1 LSVQASSNGGGLVV
15 TCDGRG
21 LEGRAGVGLLREAAD
36 RFGLTARLR
45 SAVDRV
51 RSFETHAPGAVV
63 RDLAVMLADG
73 GTSVSDIA
81 TLRRSHDALFA
92 TVASQPTAWRTIEA
106 LAADDL
112 AVHRM
117 FDAVAATRQRLWD
130 LGAAPASWDDPTVP
144 VYVDIDATLV
154 TAHSEKD
161 RAAGTYKG
169 GFGFAPIVAFVD
181 RDDGRGEPLGLLLR
195 PGNAGANTIV
205 DNADVLEQALAW
217 LPETPN
223 GKPVVARGDSA
234 MATCGFVTYAR
245 QASVNVSVS
254 LPIGDHP
261 KIQTAIHALHTGDAD
276 DAVWTPATRP
286 DGGIRDVAHVA
297 ELADVPLADHW
308 PPGLRV
314 IVRREP
320 LHPGAQ
326 QTFADIDGH
335 RFTAVLTD
343 LPGDP
348 VALEAGHRAR
358 ARVENRIRDA
368 KDTGLRNL
376 PCGDF
381 DRNHIWAVLVLIALT
396 LVCWTQTLLLTGAL
410 ALARP
415 ATLRYRIWHIAA
427 RVARHGRRTHIR
439 LAADW
444 PWATALRDAFT
455 RLWALHD
462 PAC

>member
-1 LSVQASSNGGGLVV
+1 MVQASSKGQRLVV
-15 TCDGRG
+15 TADGRG
-21 LEGRAGVGLLREAAD
+21 LEGRAGAGLLRQAAD
-36 RFGLTARLR
+36 RFGLTAGLR
-45 SAVDRV
+45 GAVDRV
-51 RSFETHAPGAVV
+51 RSWETHAPGAVV

-73 GTSVSDIA
+73 GTCVSDIA
-81 TLRRSHDALFA
+81 TLRRGHDALFA
-92 TVASQPTAWRTIEA
+92 TVASQPTAWRTLEA
-106 LAADDL
+106 IAADDL
-112 AVHRM
+112 AVHRI
-117 FDAVAATRQRLWD
+117 FDAVAAVRRRVWR
-130 LGAAPASWDDPTVP
+130 LGATPEGWNDPTTP

-181 RDDGRGEPLGLLLR
+181 RGDGRGEPLGLLLR
-195 PGNAGANTIV
+195 PGNAAANTIV
-205 DNADVLEQALAW
+205 DNADVLEQALQW
-217 LPETPN
+217 LPAIPD

-245 QASVNVSVS
+245 SANVAVSVS
-254 LPIGDHP
+254 LPLGDHP
-261 KIQTAIHALHTGDAD
+261 KVQAAIHALHRDAD
-276 DAVWTPATRP
+276 AWTPAIRP
-286 DGGIRDVAHVA
+286 DGTIRDDAHVA
-297 ELADVPLADHW
+297 ELSDVPLGEHW
-308 PPGLRV
+308 PDGLRI

-343 LPGDP
+343 LDGDP
-348 VALEAGHRAR
+348 VTLEAAHRAR
-358 ARVENRIRDA
+358 ARIEDRIRDA

-381 DRNHIWAVLVLIALT
+381 DRNHVWAVVVLVALT
-396 LVCWTQTLLLTGAL
+396 LVCWTQTLLLVGDL

-415 ATLRYRIWHIAA
+415 PTLRYRLWHVAA
-427 RVARHGRRTHIR
+427 RIARHGRRTYVR

-444 PWATALRDAFT
+444 PWATALRDAYH
-455 RLWALHD
+455 RLWALPE
-462 PAC
+462 PAG